1 MSTIMELEELNLR
14 NPIHIGYYDPFNIF
28 PLIESDFNSKLP
40 LTNLHWKINN
50 QKLQS
55 IPLLP
60 VKLVEEV
67 PKTNSVIDESIY
79 TRIMFVRFDH
89 LDVYRSQVRPLI
101 IEWLKN
107 LVIKY
112 KTEWV
117 IVLFIPL
124 SLRDKPSTL
133 VKVSHFDKLNL
144 DFGPEGKELAKLK
157 YSSDIG
163 RCFKI
168 KEADTKLDKLESYNT
183 LIHGIKSI
191 LLSSFTTKYYHY
203 SLSME
208 SATPFEKFI
217 TRLSL
222 ADLLNDIRLF
232 QDSLNIYDELTQSVD
247 SVFEPEEFSQEISL
261 PQDYNNYKFET
272 SIDTAAIRKSFRKND
287 KPSLFDMKCLLF
299 INQSTVLQSLANF
312 GKTISI
318 SAIYISSLYQK
329 LIKFLNDLLIK
340 FPQYD
345 LNELIIAI
353 IDNYLELP
361 ICQKLIEIDAQSSEN
376 SNYQLH
382 EILEFKGE
390 LRLFQRSRYLEI
402 GRKSGFVIKGM
413 DEEISLDQKIPST
426 KLTYSP
432 IVLVMNSLEG
442 FFDYFESVTELVIED
457 FVKCGRSKSIDVL
470 SIDLALLNYQK
481 ENYDEALMILQESFD
496 FFIESGWNFMG
507 GYLLEIYISCVEKSN
522 LKDFKLL
529 TIANLKLLAN
539 LCETKVSE
547 CVGINNFGIVKQ
559 QIQLESIL
567 KKIEDTAMQM
577 SEAVTYPLEA
587 FINLN
592 QIPFIQSDDD
602 SYKYYIDVNLQR
614 KCDITFD
621 IDEIR
626 LFLTDL
632 ETNENQLFLASK
644 QNLNNDR
651 VRLFSTSFKLGTF
664 TPVKIELTLNKNLKL
679 VQDLYN
685 EVKLDDTVVEA
696 NSSLITQKSSY
707 NVDTYHM
714 YQNSRKLWCELK
726 NSHEIEL
733 GSTKMELYLHNGDL
747 KVEDVTI
754 EISSVSDGVKISDD
768 SIVKV
773 DVLESES
780 MIMVKV
786 PFTYNGDN
794 KVVTM
799 KAFIE
804 YYCDGIQ
811 YSHTMVQDVD
821 TTLTI
826 AVTVQDTFREDFIY
840 SRFQI
845 GTPITKFP
853 IRLISTMLTTKN
865 ENYKISLP
873 NSCSDTMVTYAEQ
886 PASLIY
892 RITPDCNYSIKSSD
906 CLDLNIEYLCIREEC
921 EMQITDFISRKL
933 GTELGK
939 YMLLLKSL
947 IVNQVV
953 VDLEYFSV
961 YKKIKISNLDEL
973 RNKSQEIVSRY
984 IGDKSNLVKVKEV
997 LNELFEIDTDFMIED
1012 IQLPVNKLHIPVPMP
1027 SLDYLQIVDL
1037 SFPKKCQYLVGEP
1050 INTTVGVKTI
1060 SKWSFNNATPIT
1072 QFFQL
1077 SIQNEDSW
1085 LLSGLKRN
1093 SFSVQSNET
1102 NAFEFEIV
1110 LVPLNVGNLALPK
1123 VVIKPMGK
1131 SSKNLTVD
1139 VFSKNGLETV
1149 LVVPELESIS
1159 FTL

>member
-1 MSTIMELEELNLR
+1 MELDELNLR
-14 NPIHIGYYDPFNIF
+14 NPIHIGYYDPFDVF

-60 VKLVEEV
+60 VQLVEEV

-79 TRIMFVRFDH
+79 TRIMFVKFDH

-107 LVIKY
+107 LVLKY
-112 KTEWV
+112 KTEWQ

-124 SLRDKPSTL
+124 SLKDKPSTI

-144 DFGPEGKELAKLK
+144 DFGPEGKELAKLN
-157 YSSDIG
+157 YSSDID

-168 KEADTKLDKLESYNT
+168 KQADTKLDKLESYNT
-183 LIHGIKSI
+183 LIHGIKTV

-203 SLSME
+203 SVSTD

-222 ADLLNDIRLF
+222 GDLLNDIRLF
-232 QDSLNIYDELTQSVD
+232 QDSLNIYDGLTQSFD
-247 SVFEPEEFSQEISL
+247 SLFNPDDFSREITL

-272 SIDTAAIRKSFRKND
+272 SIDTAAIRKSFYNKD
-287 KPSLFDMKCLLF
+287 KPSLFDIKCLLF

-312 GKTISI
+312 AKTMSI

-340 FPQYD
+340 FSQYD
-345 LNELIIAI
+345 LDELIIAI

-361 ICQKLIEIDAQSSEN
+361 ICQKLIEINAESSEN

-382 EILEFKGE
+382 EILEFRGE

-402 GRKSGFVIKGM
+402 GRKLGYVIKGT
-413 DEEISLDQKIPST
+413 DEEISLEDKVAST

-432 IVLVMNSLEG
+432 IVLVMNSLDS
-442 FFDYFESVTELVIED
+442 FYDYFESITELVIED
-457 FVKCGRSKSIDVL
+457 FVKCGRTKSIDVL
-470 SIDLALLNYQK
+470 SIDLALLNYQR

-507 GYLLEIYISCVEKSN
+507 GYLLEMYISCVEKSN

-529 TIANLKLLAN
+529 TISNLKLLAN
-539 LCETKVSE
+539 LCETRASE
-547 CVGINNFGIVKQ
+547 NVGINNFGIVKQ
-559 QIQLESIL
+559 KSQLESTL
-567 KKIEDTAMQM
+567 KNIEDTAMKM
-577 SEAVTYPLEA
+577 SETVSYPLEA
-587 FINLN
+587 FIKLN
-592 QIPFIQSDDD
+592 QIPFILSDDE
-602 SYKYYIDVNLQR
+602 SYKYYVDVELQR
-614 KCDITFD
+614 KCDIAFD
-621 IDEIR
+621 IDEVH
-626 LFLTDL
+626 LFLTDF
-632 ETNENQLFLASK
+632 ETRDNQLFSAWKLK
-644 QNLNNDR
+644 LNNDKI
-651 VRLFSTSFKLGTF
+651 RLFSTNFKFGNF

-679 VQDLYN
+679 VQELYN
-685 EVKLDDTVVEA
+685 ENKHDDTALETKSL
-696 NSSLITQKSSY
+696 SSTPKVSSY
-707 NVDTYHM
+707 LDKYHM
-714 YQNSRKLWCELK
+714 YQNSGKVWCEFK
-726 NSHEIEL
+726 NSQEIEL
-733 GSTKMELYLHNGDL
+733 GSTKMELHLHNGNL
-747 KVEDVTI
+747 KIEDITI
-754 EISSVSDGVKISDD
+754 TISSVTEGVKITDD
-768 SIVKV
+768 SMVKI
-773 DVLESES
+773 DVLESDS
-780 MIMVKV
+780 MKTVKF
-786 PFTYNGDN
+786 PFTNNSDN
-794 KVVTM
+794 KVVRM
-799 KAFIE
+799 RAFIE
-804 YYCDGIQ
+804 YYCNGIP
-811 YSHTMVQDVD
+811 YSHTMVQGVD
-821 TTLTI
+821 TTLTV
-826 AVTVQDTFREDFIY
+826 AVTVQDTFRENFIY

-853 IRLISTMLTTKN
+853 IRLISTILTTEN

-892 RITPDCNYSIKSSD
+892 RIAPDCNYSIKSSD
-906 CLDLNIEYLCIREEC
+906 CLDLNIQYLCIREEC
-921 EMQITDFISRKL
+921 EMQVTDYIRKKL
-933 GTELGK
+933 GAELDM

-947 IVNQVV
+947 IVKKVV

-961 YKKIKISNLDEL
+961 YKRIKILNLDEL
-973 RNKSQEIVSRY
+973 RNINEETIPRY
-984 IGDKSNLVKVKEV
+984 IGDKSTIVKIKKV
-997 LNELFEIDTDFMIED
+997 LNELFEIDTEFTIDD
-1012 IQLPVNKLHIPVPMP
+1012 IQIPINKLHIPVPMP

-1037 SFPKKCQYLVGEP
+1037 NFHKKCQYLVGEP
-1050 INTTVGVKTI
+1050 INTTVSVKSI
-1060 SKWSFNNATPIT
+1060 SRWSFDNTNPTT
-1072 QFFQL
+1072 QFFQI

-1102 NAFEFEIV
+1102 NAFEFDVV
-1110 LVPLNVGNLALPK
+1110 LVPLNVGNLSLPK
-1123 VVIKPMGK
+1123 IVIKPMGEN
-1131 SSKNLTVD
+1131 SKNLTVD
-1139 VFSKNGLETV
+1139 VFLKNGLETV